1 MEMSVAVARNK
12 GITSK
17 NIGNEKPLT
26 SISWLR
32 TFIFSLYSNSCK
44 KKCWPPLF
52 FSHTLSFY
60 SHSSPFLSLDHST
73 ELQAT
78 ICFHRYPASF
88 AQHCKRLLEAGPG
101 LPLHIYS
108 NAEWRGSCP
117 GTVCVWFGFFYI
129 SLSLPLCLAHMSGLL
144 SSHYG
149 NAAGYPGDKLVRIKA
164 QTRPTL
170 NPHCTVRES
179 LLVSTPTAAWKL
191 IPIKRL

>member
-117 GTVCVWFGFFYI
+117 GTVCVWFGFFFTFLCHF
-129 SLSLPLCLAHMSGLL
+129 LSVLHIWVVYSQVIMEMQQVIQGTSWSESKPKLALPLIHTVLSGR
-144 SSHYG
+144 
-149 NAAGYPGDKLVRIKA
+149 AF
-164 QTRPTL
+164 
-170 NPHCTVRES
+170 
-179 LLVSTPTAAWKL
+179 
-191 IPIKRL
+191 